1 MACIPKLL
9 GVDEDVVDE
18 LLLELGS
25 VCERVDE
32 DPRPLEYE
40 TYDVGGD
47 SPEVVEDPSPLEGD
61 NEDIKDVVF
70 PDDEVAFNGKGGVD
84 GEASAKCGFACTW
97 KRPGSAELLIH
108 QSWVTS

>member
-40 TYDVGGD
+40 TYDDGGD

-61 NEDIKDVVF
+61 DEDVVV
-70 PDDEVAFNGKGGVD
+70 PDDEAALDGEGGVD
-84 GEASAKCGFACTW
+84 GEASARGGFACRG
-97 KRPGSAELLIH
+97 KRPGSVKSLIRR
-108 QSWVTS
+108 SGVAS